1 MLSCIQVELELYF
14 SYLLS
19 LYHKPKDSWDH
30 FGVMSTEQKIFF
42 LALFFFTFFAS
53 RSCFICCCSSSSRIW
68 LPSLSNVEKA
78 AVISWS
84 AWPSLEKNRKRKL
97 SKYRI
102 ILLILSSN
110 RVGILTSECC
120 FLLPVTNLIIPN
132 GQDIVIQ
139 TYLEQEIK
147 HLRKDNFFSVLIC
160 PDLS

>member
-1 MLSCIQVELELYF
+1 M
-14 SYLLS
+14 
-19 LYHKPKDSWDH
+19 
-30 FGVMSTEQKIFF
+30 MSTEQKIFF

-53 RSCFICCCSSSSRIW
+53 RSCFICCCSSSSRMW

-132 GQDIVIQ
+132 GQEIVIQ

-147 HLRKDNFFSVLIC
+147 HLRKDNFFSVLTC